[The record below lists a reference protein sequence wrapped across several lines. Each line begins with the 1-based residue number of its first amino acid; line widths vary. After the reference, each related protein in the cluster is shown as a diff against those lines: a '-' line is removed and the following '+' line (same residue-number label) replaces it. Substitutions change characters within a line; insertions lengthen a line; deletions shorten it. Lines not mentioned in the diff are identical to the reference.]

1 MGVKRAADQNEY
13 YFSVKGKLCI
23 DSLKIRSTFGS
34 QSLDDFMIITKSSL
48 DVKAYV
54 NHRIIIV
61 LRILRASQT
70 LSAFNFFFS
79 EIKSGVDVIK

>member
-1 MGVKRAADQNEY
+1 
-13 YFSVKGKLCI
+13 
-23 DSLKIRSTFGS
+23 
-34 QSLDDFMIITKSSL
+34 MIITKSSL

-70 LSAFNFFFS
+70 LSAFNFLFS
-79 EIKSGVDVIK
+79 EVKSGVDVIK